1 MTKPSGTFTQGDWIV
16 HRHHGIGQIKAT
28 RSSCISG
35 EPTTYY
41 ELETADS
48 TIWIPQEQL
57 GDDML
62 RPIISR
68 TEMKE
73 VIAVFQR
80 SPRKLESN
88 FNLRKHTLHAIQ
100 REGVPLEMARLV
112 RDLRARQ
119 QRRGSLSNTEQQVL
133 RSVTRRLV
141 NEWAICL
148 GITPER
154 VVEQISQLMQQG
166 SESEAASLVTA
177 VTAGVASATFNQPIP
192 IIK

>member
-1 MTKPSGTFTQGDWIV
+1 MAKTINTFTTGDWIV
-16 HRHHGIGQIKAT
+16 HRHHGIGQIKAR

-68 TEMKE
+68 QAMEE
-73 VIAVFQR
+73 VIAVFR
-80 SPRKLESN
+80 RAPRKMATS
-88 FNLRKHTLHAIQ
+88 FNVRKNQINLVQ

-119 QRRGSLSNTEQQVL
+119 QRRGSLSNTEQHVL

-141 NEWAICL
+141 NEWAICM
-148 GITPER
+148 GIAPE
-154 VVEQISQLMQQG
+154 VVQERIGQLMQRVGDNSQG
-166 SESEAASLVTA
+166 PPETA
-177 VTAGVASATFNQPIP
+177 VPPGTLAPAFPQPATNP
-192 IIK
+192 